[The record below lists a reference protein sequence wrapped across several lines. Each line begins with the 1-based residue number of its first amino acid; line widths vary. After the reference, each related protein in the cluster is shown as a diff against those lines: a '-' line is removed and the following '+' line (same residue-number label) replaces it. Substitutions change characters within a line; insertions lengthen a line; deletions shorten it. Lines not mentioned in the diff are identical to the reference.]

1 MNLGQIRSRVRKVS
15 GFTMPELYEDG
26 DLDSLINE
34 VYLDVCGTEDWPFLY
49 ADDVEMTTEG
59 DAVVDLPWPV
69 RTMSSVSATAGP
81 LHETTLDELDELDE
95 DRTGK
100 PELYARLDHRRLLL
114 WPLPDADYAL
124 RLRGWREPTPLSSD
138 NDTPTFEGEFHP
150 LLAYET
156 AARLLVEFGDF
167 DRVEGLRG
175 QASDVIS
182 RMRVRYL
189 SSKDR
194 GLIQMG
200 GRSSRRPRW
209 FA

>member
-49 ADDVEMTTEG
+49 LDDVEMTTEG

-69 RTMSSVSATAGP
+69 RTMSSVSAAAGP
-81 LHETTLDELDELDE
+81 LRETTLDELDGLDE

-114 WPLPDADYAL
+114 WPLPDDAYAL
-124 RLRGWREPTPLSSD
+124 RLRGWREPAPLSAD
-138 NDTPTFEGEFHP
+138 NDAPVFEGEFHP

-175 QASDVIS
+175 QAADVIS

-189 SSKDR
+189 ASKDR

-200 GRSSRRPRW
+200 GRSADRRRW
-209 FA
+209 RA